1 MLTFNDYLNTNP
13 EDSQIVF
20 SFYLNFL
27 GELSSKNFPY
37 EEQLKLVGAG
47 LKFTNTISK
56 ISYVKGE
63 TIESYSST
71 IHQFRHWNSTIPVRN
86 IE

>member
-27 GELSSKNFPY
+27 GELSSKHFPY
-37 EEQLKLVGAG
+37 EEQLKLVGSG

-56 ISYVKGE
+56 I
-63 TIESYSST
+63 
-71 IHQFRHWNSTIPVRN
+71 
-86 IE
+86 